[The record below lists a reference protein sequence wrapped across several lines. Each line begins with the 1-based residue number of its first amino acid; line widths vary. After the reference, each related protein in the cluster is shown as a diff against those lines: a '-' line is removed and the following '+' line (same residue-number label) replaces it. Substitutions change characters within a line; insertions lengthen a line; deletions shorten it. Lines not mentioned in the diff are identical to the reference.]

1 MTAVESRL
9 VPDRVGHEWRLVT
22 PWWHWPKADGATTED
37 RRSVRNGAPVIQKYD
52 TPDMVNTFLADPQRR
67 LEFVDTSDRVAQI
80 TPGSTAL
87 RMPTRTPTTMRK
99 LFLASHHRH
108 YLVVCGLHCDRPS
121 FPNVDRTDV
130 CETGFVVRRRKLAVP
145 ASERASAQQALR
157 RYSLARRRRAG
168 AEAQLVASQRSR
180 TTNHLRDAGLLNR
193 LEACATIE
201 QQARTEVQAWAAK
214 VAQARELQG
223 WVPFG
228 LDGTQNP
235 PKPVPLPPC
244 HDPADPPPLAGVG
257 AWRPVTELPEELD
270 EATFPLHPLVAD
282 PRLPN
287 HDAARE
293 TLFFGVVPT
302 GSSDVDLGGAA
313 RFDDQTAY
321 EIRCF
326 VRRHRPV
333 CPRDGRHCTC
343 PVTWSEPTE
352 AYRLA
357 SHFDLE
363 GSANKPVTVQMPD
376 LAQLQADA
384 FRLSPGGTGGVRF
397 QQPAGSTLPF
407 TADGVEATAGPSEG
421 FQICSFSIPLITIV
435 AFFVFRLFLPIVIFV
450 FQLWWM
456 LLLKFCIP
464 PEIDVAVDLDLA
476 LDALPPSFDVDFGV
490 EVDAFLD
497 TFGTK
502 LDDTV
507 KVATDRYRD
516 SDGSTMT
523 SKLDPIR
530 SQFDDPSRVAFGRGL
545 LANNATTVPDRVFAD
560 RVERSEVVVP

>member
-1 MTAVESRL
+1 VTTLEPRID
-9 VPDRVGHEWRLVT
+9 PERVGHEWRLVT

-37 RRSVRNGAPVIQKYD
+37 RLSVRTGAPVFQKYD
-52 TPDMVNTFLADPQRR
+52 DPDLVNAFLADPQQR
-67 LEFVDTSDRVAQI
+67 LAFLESSDRVAQVI
-80 TPGSTAL
+80 PGSTPL
-87 RMPTRTPTTMRK
+87 RMPTRKPTPTRK

-108 YLVVCGLHCDRPS
+108 YLLVCGLHCDRPG
-121 FPNVDRTDV
+121 FPKVDRAEV

-145 ASERASAQQALR
+145 TTERTAAQQAVR

-168 AEAQLVASQRSR
+168 AEAQLSASRRSR
-180 TTNHLRDAGLLNR
+180 TTNHLRDAALLNR

-201 QQARTEVQAWAAK
+201 QDARAGVQAWAAR
-214 VAQARELQG
+214 VAQARDLQG
-223 WVPFG
+223 WVPHG
-228 LDGTQNP
+228 LDSTRKP
-235 PKPVPLPPC
+235 PAPVPLPAC
-244 HDPADPPPLAGVG
+244 HGRGDPPPLAGVG
-257 AWRPVTELPEELD
+257 AWQSVTELPEELS
-270 EATFPLHPLVAD
+270 EATFPLHPLVAE
-282 PRLPN
+282 PGLVN
-287 HDAARE
+287 HDAAGE

-302 GSSDVDLGGAA
+302 GSSDVDLDGGA
-313 RFDDQTAY
+313 RFDDQTVY

-326 VRRHRPV
+326 ARRHRPV

-343 PVTWSEPTE
+343 PITWSEPTE
-352 AYRLA
+352 PYRLA

-407 TADGVEATAGPSEG
+407 TAEGVDATQAPTGG

-464 PEIDVAVDLDLA
+464 PEVDVSVDLDLA
-476 LDALPPSFDVDFGV
+476 LDALPPSFDSAFGVSVQTFLDDFG
-490 EVDAFLD
+490 DD
-497 TFGTK
+497 
-502 LDDTV
+502 LDDAV
-507 KVATDRYRD
+507 EKATNRYKHR
-516 SDGSTMT
+516 DGSTMT
-523 SKLDPIR
+523 SRIAAVR
-530 SQFDDPSRVAFGRGL
+530 SQFDDPSWVAFGRGL
-545 LANNATTVPDRVFAD
+545 LANNARPVPDRVFAD
-560 RVERSEVVVP
+560 RVERADVVTP